1 MNKLSKS
8 MKSSSKPKSPECL
21 LKTTRKGNVLEHMTS
36 TSHKRSSNKTYQE
49 SFSDT
54 TRLIT
59 ISHEDISGIVP
70 LDSCVS
76 RSSLLDLT
84 PRITISDCENKH
96 KASKGEKTVQRK
108 KIKSPVNKKAL
119 RRLEPK
125 SKIEEYE
132 SQLKKKSSEI
142 FSLTRKVNVLQETL
156 NDKNRLVRDLEMKFP
171 KMLSELSRGLGKDPE
186 KLKVSLELKETMK
199 RNRQLSGNQK
209 RNEDLLR
216 NKEDKIKLLEKE
228 RDKAL
233 EELRAKEKESKDFK
247 SRLVSAEQRVSLLAG
262 KLDVRDSDLKKCK
275 EKLEDLQ
282 YRYRVINEE
291 NFSKIIQ
298 LEKMSSEICALSECN
313 EEKDNQIE
321 KLKHQTNGLVISLN
335 EESLKSYNL
344 EIRLKELLDQQQQPR
359 DSRKSSDLN
368 DVTKEMLDKITS
380 VAKDNKMLV
389 NVQLTV
395 NQQSREEVPSRGNL
409 PTLTSE
415 NVCQYEELGQE
426 EYLEVFEE
434 ESSTLSLGDLT
445 VASNMSEAEYN
456 LSAGTLAKA
465 EELDEQ
471 VRSLWS
477 RLSCPDATLDYLQG
491 QHQTLEQSVSRLRND
506 LDQSIKKND
515 KLQQNVTFAKKLF
528 K

>member
-1 MNKLSKS
+1 MKTDPRISPNGRDCLNKLSKS

-21 LKTTRKGNVLEHMTS
+21 LKTTRKGNILEHMTS

-49 SFSDT
+49 SFSVT

-108 KIKSPVNKKAL
+108 KIKSPANKKAL

-233 EELRAKEKESKDFK
+233 EELRVKEKESKDFK
-247 SRLVSAEQRVSLLAG
+247 SRLVSAEQRVSLLE
-262 KLDVRDSDLKKCK
+262 R
-275 EKLEDLQ
+275 
-282 YRYRVINEE
+282 R
-291 NFSKIIQ
+291 
-298 LEKMSSEICALSECN
+298 
-313 EEKDNQIE
+313 
-321 KLKHQTNGLVISLN
+321 
-335 EESLKSYNL
+335 
-344 EIRLKELLDQQQQPR
+344 
-359 DSRKSSDLN
+359 
-368 DVTKEMLDKITS
+368 
-380 VAKDNKMLV
+380 
-389 NVQLTV
+389 
-395 NQQSREEVPSRGNL
+395 
-409 PTLTSE
+409 
-415 NVCQYEELGQE
+415 
-426 EYLEVFEE
+426 
-434 ESSTLSLGDLT
+434 
-445 VASNMSEAEYN
+445 AE
-456 LSAGTLAKA
+456 
-465 EELDEQ
+465 
-471 VRSLWS
+471 
-477 RLSCPDATLDYLQG
+477 
-491 QHQTLEQSVSRLRND
+491 
-506 LDQSIKKND
+506 
-515 KLQQNVTFAKKLF
+515 QNVTFAKKLF
-528 K
+528 RGDQS